1 MATCKDNKFHDIFE
15 LHLHRVEKVTKSF
28 QQISSAVD
36 RWVTFLTKTDKLDK
50 NHVPEELVEDRA
62 IVKPIEAVDRMFDE
76 DERLIYEVRMQA
88 LADVESKIASA
99 IEKGMERGMGK
110 AARAIAL
117 KLIKAGTSIDI
128 IVQATGLPEA
138 EIEQLMP

>member
-1 MATCKDNKFHDIFE
+1 M
-15 LHLHRVEKVTKSF
+15 
-28 QQISSAVD
+28 D